1 MLCSHT
7 IFGLELILELL
18 GVSHISRI
26 EKVDE
31 CSLEITNESFDTS
44 FVAFEVIGPKIVQTC
59 ILMIL
64 AIHIQFFGHL
74 ELINQ
79 LLDDSL
85 PLQSIVQIR
94 REFEFQIHLH
104 ELINVSVLYDVSL
117 FQTVLD
123 VLDRNS
129 NSLFV
134 VELIISCRLVQSVF
148 FGEILEGT
156 TVILRRTTDILRRTT
171 VILRH
176 ALHGL
181 VVVSRSH

>member
-1 MLCSHT
+1 
-7 IFGLELILELL
+7 
-18 GVSHISRI
+18 
-26 EKVDE
+26 
-31 CSLEITNESFDTS
+31 
-44 FVAFEVIGPKIVQTC
+44 
-59 ILMIL
+59 MIL

-94 REFEFQIHLH
+94 REFEFQIHFH
-104 ELINVSVLYDVSL
+104 ELINVSVLFDVSL

-176 ALHGL
+176 ALHGW
-181 VVVSRSH
+181 VVVSRSHWSLLQRRIRSLLFVLTSHFSNFRLCIIYNLMIITGNAVTHLLSIKGSVEISDGPALLI